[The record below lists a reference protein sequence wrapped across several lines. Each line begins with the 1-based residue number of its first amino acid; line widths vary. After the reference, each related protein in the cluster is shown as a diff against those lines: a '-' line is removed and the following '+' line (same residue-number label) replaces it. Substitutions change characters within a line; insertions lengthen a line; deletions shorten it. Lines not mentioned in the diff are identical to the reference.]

1 VQAALDLAE
10 AGAKAIMV
18 ENTPAIGGKM
28 AALDKN
34 FPTLD
39 CSICIEGPKLSEV
52 DSHPNIELLSNA
64 EVINV
69 EGEPGNFDVTIR
81 QKPRFVDSECTRC
94 SDCVDPCPVI
104 LPNTFDSDMAA
115 RKAIYTPFSQAV
127 PGEFVI
133 DIEHCLNEPPIYLPC
148 SRCMDACKPE
158 VISFDDYLPK
168 DITKNV
174 TSIIL
179 STGFD
184 LVDPHCLPEY
194 SYGKHPDILT
204 AMEFERILTSAGPSG
219 GEIVKPSDG
228 THPES
233 ITFVLCAGSRDV
245 RHQPYCSG
253 FCCMYTIKEAYQ
265 ALDHGIPEIK
275 VLYMDV
281 RAYGK
286 GFDGFRQRA
295 MDEGLQFIRGKPA
308 KITTDD
314 DTGEITIHCENT
326 KTGKIEHFNTDM
338 VILAT
343 GVLPSRSLKD
353 LSSILDIELDTDG
366 FVKSL
371 EEKDGM
377 LSTTREGI
385 FSAGGPSGPKDI
397 PDSVAQATGAAA
409 VTLQYLT
416 ERDWPEEDN
425 PPEMDV
431 ANQTPKIGVFLCDCG
446 SNIAG
451 VIDVPKNVEYAK
463 TLPYVEH
470 SEELMF
476 ACAANS
482 VDHIAEVVA
491 EKKLN
496 RVVLSAC
503 SPKTHEGIFKKSL
516 KKGGLNPFLL
526 EMANV
531 RNMDS
536 WVHKKNPGEATAKA
550 EDMISMAV
558 SKAITLTPLYM
569 SKEPVIQKV
578 LVVGGG
584 VSGIVAA
591 TALAK
596 QKIET
601 YLVEEKSVLGGLLN
615 DLHELGP
622 GGVEVKTYLK
632 NKIKELKSTKT
643 KIFTETK
650 IEMVGGAVGNF
661 FVRMQSSNGSPDK
674 LTELQVGAI
683 ILATGATPYQPEE
696 FQYGSDERVITNY
709 DLEKHIDNS
718 LPDDNYTFIGCVGS
732 RNEKMGCSRYCCESM
747 IQQAISLRKK
757 KKNVRIVAKDIRTF
771 SRHAEEQYF
780 EALKSGVR
788 FFRYDTEKPPQD
800 VIKYSNGMVE
810 FHDEMLNTQIKM
822 QTDKLVLVAGL
833 VPPEGDIYQQLR
845 VSKSEDSF
853 LLEKHPKLGPC
864 EVASPGI
871 YLAGTAQ
878 SPKNVRDSV
887 AQSLGA
893 VAKASALVA
902 KPFIEKEP
910 LTAKIDPEKCN
921 GCGLCEKVC
930 PYNAITM
937 LEPEEGEKR
946 GNALVNT
953 SSCTGCGTCSAEC
966 NKFAISTPF
975 FEDEQIYAQIDA
987 ALQNKP
993 EEKCIV
999 FACNWCSYA
1008 GADQAGI
1015 EKLQYPPVAR
1025 IIRTMCSGRIRR
1037 EFIERSFEKG
1047 AGSVLVTGCHIHD
1060 CHYLTANHHT
1070 LKRFERWKKKAIR
1083 QGIDADRI
1091 QLQWI
1096 SAAEG
1101 KEFAAKINEME
1112 TVTQNF
1118 CKNPQ
1123 NGNGKIEKKAEAV

>member
-1 VQAALDLAE
+1 
-10 AGAKAIMV
+10 M
-18 ENTPAIGGKM
+18 
-28 AALDKN
+28 
-34 FPTLD
+34 
-39 CSICIEGPKLSEV
+39 
-52 DSHPNIELLSNA
+52 
-64 EVINV
+64 
-69 EGEPGNFDVTIR
+69 
-81 QKPRFVDSECTRC
+81 
-94 SDCVDPCPVI
+94 
-104 LPNTFDSDMAA
+104 
-115 RKAIYTPFSQAV
+115 
-127 PGEFVI
+127 
-133 DIEHCLNEPPIYLPC
+133 
-148 SRCMDACKPE
+148 
-158 VISFDDYLPK
+158 
-168 DITKNV
+168 
-174 TSIIL
+174 
-179 STGFD
+179 
-184 LVDPHCLPEY
+184 
-194 SYGKHPDILT
+194 
-204 AMEFERILTSAGPSG
+204 
-219 GEIVKPSDG
+219 
-228 THPES
+228 
-233 ITFVLCAGSRDV
+233 
-245 RHQPYCSG
+245 
-253 FCCMYTIKEAYQ
+253 
-265 ALDHGIPEIK
+265 
-275 VLYMDV
+275 
-281 RAYGK
+281 
-286 GFDGFRQRA
+286 
-295 MDEGLQFIRGKPA
+295 
-308 KITTDD
+308 
-314 DTGEITIHCENT
+314 
-326 KTGKIEHFNTDM
+326 
-338 VILAT
+338 
-343 GVLPSRSLKD
+343 
-353 LSSILDIELDTDG
+353 
-366 FVKSL
+366 
-371 EEKDGM
+371 
-377 LSTTREGI
+377 
-385 FSAGGPSGPKDI
+385 
-397 PDSVAQATGAAA
+397 
-409 VTLQYLT
+409 
-416 ERDWPEEDN
+416 
-425 PPEMDV
+425 
-431 ANQTPKIGVFLCDCG
+431 
-446 SNIAG
+446 
-451 VIDVPKNVEYAK
+451 
-463 TLPYVEH
+463 
-470 SEELMF
+470 
-476 ACAANS
+476 
-482 VDHIAEVVA
+482 
-491 EKKLN
+491 
-496 RVVLSAC
+496 
-503 SPKTHEGIFKKSL
+503 
-516 KKGGLNPFLL
+516 
-526 EMANV
+526 
-531 RNMDS
+531 
-536 WVHKKNPGEATAKA
+536 
-550 EDMISMAV
+550 
-558 SKAITLTPLYM
+558 
-569 SKEPVIQKV
+569 
-578 LVVGGG
+578 
-584 VSGIVAA
+584 
-591 TALAK
+591 
-596 QKIET
+596 
-601 YLVEEKSVLGGLLN
+601 
-615 DLHELGP
+615 
-622 GGVEVKTYLK
+622 
-632 NKIKELKSTKT
+632 
-643 KIFTETK
+643 
-650 IEMVGGAVGNF
+650 
-661 FVRMQSSNGSPDK
+661 
-674 LTELQVGAI
+674 
-683 ILATGATPYQPEE
+683 
-696 FQYGSDERVITNY
+696 TNY

-732 RNEKMGCSRYCCESM
+732 RNGKMGCSRYCCESM

-800 VIKYSNGMVE
+800 VIKYSNGVVE